1 MQGAYQQA
9 PTTVVIVQQPNTWY
23 RGPNYMR
30 SGVRVCGI
38 VFSLPIIICL
48 GFSGFMLLFSGITT
62 ISMANSVP
70 DSIFDDDDVNPGA
83 VVGTMLIIGGVLCL
97 AGCIVLIYYS
107 KKQYQNLNSGVGS
120 DPGRVIRRN
129 PSPSPQPPG
138 SVQPG
143 GFSQPIGGYPPA
155 SYPPAGGQMAYPP
168 AGGQMAYPPA
178 GGQMA
183 YPPAG
188 GQMAYPPAGGQNYV
202 YTPPTTAPYGA
213 GPPYPQGFNDKPCP
227 PPYSAVDPGSQ
238 ATAQTQP
245 LTSPSP
251 TLPCAPEYS
260 APPPYAPDYKAPL

>member
-1 MQGAYQQA
+1 MK
-9 PTTVVIVQQPNTWY
+9 
-23 RGPNYMR
+23 

-48 GFSGFMLLFSGITT
+48 GFSGFMLLFIGITT
-62 ISMANSVP
+62 VSMEYRIP
-70 DSIFDDDDVNPGA
+70 DDPG
-83 VVGTMLIIGGVLCL
+83 VIVGAMLIIGGVLCL

-178 GGQMA
+178 GGQ
-183 YPPAG
+183 
-188 GQMAYPPAGGQNYV
+188 NYV
-202 YTPPTTAPYGA
+202 YTPPTTAPYGT